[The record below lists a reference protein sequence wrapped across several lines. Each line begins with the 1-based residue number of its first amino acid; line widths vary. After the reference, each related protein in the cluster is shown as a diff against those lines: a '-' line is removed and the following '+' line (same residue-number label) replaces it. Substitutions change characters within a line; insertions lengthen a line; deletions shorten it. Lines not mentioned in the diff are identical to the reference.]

1 MALFGKGAPPLTLL
15 RSFETA
21 RPHRASSGGPA
32 GLLRANE
39 RNDGTPVPQG
49 ERPTTLAGHP
59 EEARFFRA
67 VSKDQGERSR
77 KRIYEML
84 DLGRVSK
91 TKELRKG
98 ACGGPYGVKIS
109 SPSSAAILHSF
120 RSAETKVMLS
130 RRRFKAI
137 AS

>member
-1 MALFGKGAPPLTLL
+1 MGRTHLPSPL

-21 RPHRASSGGPA
+21 GF
-32 GLLRANE
+32 LRLNG
-39 RNDGTPVPQG
+39 RGDGTPVPQG

-98 ACGGPYGVKIS
+98 ACGGLYCELNTVHR
-109 SPSSAAILHSF
+109 LHVSLEDEVF
-120 RSAETKVMLS
+120 RFDDVIGGQIEDRYAERADVLFVP
-130 RRRFKAI
+130 R
-137 AS
+137 